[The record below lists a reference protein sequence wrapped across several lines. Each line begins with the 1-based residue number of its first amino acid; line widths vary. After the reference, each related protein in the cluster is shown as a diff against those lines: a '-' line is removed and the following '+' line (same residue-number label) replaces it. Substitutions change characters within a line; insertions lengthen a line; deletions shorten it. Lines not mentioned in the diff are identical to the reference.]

1 MLRLG
6 TNVAVLAKCVDTF
19 ISISSTTKSTQS
31 PQAGRSPHLNTS
43 FPQKSGGAS
52 STSAGLTS
60 PITPF
65 SQSALPSKS
74 LLSRPEPSSTELAF
88 PTGEDIDAEA
98 PAELRLVLQRG
109 VQRQLQAVI
118 DRLFERCFQQQRY
131 RQVIG
136 IAVEAK
142 NLNILRMAIVRAA
155 EDEKKQGLDSSKLG
169 EELMDY
175 VLGICMNIVQ
185 ERAFRNEVC
194 DGAKHMFCRAVTKQL
209 THIHI

>member
-1 MLRLG
+1 MI
-6 TNVAVLAKCVDTF
+6 LAKCVDTF
-19 ISISSTTKSTQS
+19 ISISSMAKTTQS
-31 PQAGRSPHLNTS
+31 PQADRSPHLNTA

-52 STSAGLTS
+52 STAASLTS

-65 SQSALPSKS
+65 SQSTLPSKS
-74 LLSRPEPSSTELAF
+74 LLSRPEPSSTDLAF
-88 PTGEDIDAEA
+88 PKGEDIGTEA
-98 PAELRLVLQRG
+98 PPELRLVLQRG

-136 IAVEAK
+136 IAVEAR
-142 NLNILRMAIVRAA
+142 NLNILRMAILRAA
-155 EDEKKQGLDSSKLG
+155 EDEKKQGVESSKRG

-194 DGAKHMFCRAVTKQL
+194 YCAVLLLQVEKL
-209 THIHI
+209 TYTHFIDTQINP